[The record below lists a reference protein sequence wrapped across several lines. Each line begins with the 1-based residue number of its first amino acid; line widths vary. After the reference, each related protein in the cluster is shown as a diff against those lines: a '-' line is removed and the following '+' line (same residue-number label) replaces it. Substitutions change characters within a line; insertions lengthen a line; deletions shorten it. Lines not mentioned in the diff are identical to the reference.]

1 MNELHALRVFC
12 QVVEMEGFSQAATKL
27 GLSPAS
33 ITYSIN
39 QLEKQFQQPLFKRST
54 RRFSL
59 TAAGERC
66 YRSAQEILQQFDRLK
81 NDMSDEFE
89 QPRGPLRVEIASML
103 SSMHIAP
110 ALPSFLAQYPEIQL
124 SVSVSDRLV
133 NPVEDRA
140 DVFIRIGANDVP
152 DMVSRK
158 LFQPHYLCCGSSVYF
173 DRYGRPEHPQ
183 QLQQHVRLGF
193 IRSGEAMAD
202 PWQLIR
208 NEQVYQLSPSPLL
221 SFNHSQSLCE
231 VAKNHL
237 GLVYLLD
244 CTLESYLLAGTLEP
258 VLQEWAPVG
267 APVNILYPRLRDRS
281 HKIRVFVDFIS
292 TLFSGKQEKG
302 SA

>member
-12 QVVEMEGFSQAATKL
+12 QVVEMKGFSQAAIKM

-33 ITYSIN
+33 VTYSIN

-59 TAAGERC
+59 TSAGERC

-81 NDMSDEFE
+81 NDMSSEFE

-110 ALPSFLAQYPEIQL
+110 ALPAFLAQYPQLQL

-133 NPVEDRA
+133 YPTEDRA
-140 DVFIRIGANDVP
+140 DVFIRIGAGNIP
-152 DMVSRK
+152 DMVSRQ
-158 LFQPHYLCCGSSVYF
+158 LFLPRYLCCASPEYF
-173 DRYGRPEHPQ
+173 ARFGRPEHPE
-183 QLQQHVRLGF
+183 QLLEHQRLGF
-193 IRSGEAMAD
+193 IRSGETAAD
-202 PWQLIR
+202 DWQFIR
-208 NEQVYQLSPSPLL
+208 DEQRYRLPPSPLL
-221 SFNHSQSLCE
+221 SFNHSHSLCE

-244 CTLESYLLAGTLEP
+244 CTLENYLQAGELEP
-258 VLQEWAPVG
+258 VLQDWAPAG
-267 APVNILYPRLRDRS
+267 APVNILYPRLRDQS

-292 TLFSGKQEKG
+292 RLFAGKPVGQ
-302 SA
+302 